1 MAFGTLLA
9 KANKLCINENLV
21 QAYLLK
27 VERLST
33 EPESKGAINPG
44 SGKPLWDGKGDG
56 GLKCSKFM

>member
-1 MAFGTLLA
+1 MASGTQMA
-9 KANKLCINENLV
+9 KANKLCINKNLG

-33 EPESKGAINPG
+33 EPESNGAINPG

-56 GLKCSKFM
+56 GLKCSEI